1 MRWVWDAERKR
12 PRAGLRLAIH
22 LLLLGAVLAPMQ
34 IFGAAVP
41 PFVLGPI
48 AFASILGIT
57 FGSARW
63 IDRRPV
69 IDLGLRL
76 GPLDVGAGA
85 LVGGG
90 SIGLVAVLESASGAA
105 DYAVHAPR
113 ASGVALIYVA
123 VFFVGVAFQEE
134 LVFRGY
140 QLLNLTEGLT
150 SARRSSA
157 RAAAWATLTSASV
170 FGLAHAGNAGATLL
184 STLQVAIAGG
194 SLLAVGFL
202 LTGELGFSIGLHF
215 AWNYTQCVLGMPVSG
230 FVIAEA
236 QLLTRTPHGADWL
249 TGGAFGP
256 EASVLGLVAMLLG
269 TAVSIGYVRAR
280 YGTLTL
286 SIRLGPLPQS
296 SSGPPSGDR

>member
-1 MRWVWDAERKR
+1 MRWVWDDERRR

-22 LLLLGAVLAPMQ
+22 LVLLGAVLAPMQ
-34 IFGAAVP
+34 IFGSSVP

-48 AFASILGIT
+48 AFGSILAIT
-57 FGSARW
+57 FGAARW

-69 IDLGLRL
+69 IDLGLRWR
-76 GPLDVGAGA
+76 PLDAGAGA
-85 LVGGG
+85 LVGSGA
-90 SIGLVAVLESASGAA
+90 IGLVALLESASGAA
-105 DYAVHAPR
+105 DYAVHTPR
-113 ASGVALIYVA
+113 ASSVALIYVA
-123 VFFVGVAFQEE
+123 VFFVGVAVQEE

-150 SARRSSA
+150 SAHRSPA
-157 RAAAWATLTSASV
+157 KAAAWATLTSASV

-184 STLQVAIAGG
+184 STLQVAVAGG

-215 AWNYTQCVLGMPVSG
+215 AWNYAQCVLGMPVSG

-236 QLLTRTPHGADWL
+236 QLLTRTPHGSDWL

-256 EASVLGLVAMLLG
+256 EASVLGLVAMLVG
-269 TAVSIGYVRAR
+269 TAVSVAYVRAR
-280 YGTLTL
+280 YGRLAL
-286 SIRLGPLPQS
+286 QIRLGPLPPTS
-296 SSGPPSGDR
+296 SAPPSGDR